1 MGHTHG
7 ELAGLGEIQ
16 DQRGRGDGGAAQTV
30 QGTYQSADLNQQ
42 LVVKAQCLKG
52 KLMVYITSISIMIL

>member
-1 MGHTHG
+1 MGHAHG

-30 QGTYQSADLNQQ
+30 QGTDQSADLNQQ
-42 LVVKAQCLKG
+42 LVKAQCLKG

>member
-1 MGHTHG
+1 MGHAHG

-30 QGTYQSADLNQQ
+30 QGTDQSADLNQQ
-42 LVVKAQCLKG
+42 LVKSQCLKG

>member
-1 MGHTHG
+1 MGHAYG

-30 QGTYQSADLNQQ
+30 QGTDQSSEFEPATCCESA
-42 LVVKAQCLKG
+42 V
-52 KLMVYITSISIMIL
+52 S

>member
-1 MGHTHG
+1 MGHAHG
-7 ELAGLGEIQ
+7 EFAGLRENE

-30 QGTYQSADLNQQ
+30 QGTDQSADLNQQ

-52 KLMVYITSISIMIL
+52 KVMVYITLISIMIL

>member
-1 MGHTHG
+1 MGHAHG

-30 QGTYQSADLNQQ
+30 QGTDQSTDLNQQ
-42 LVVKAQCLKG
+42 LL
-52 KLMVYITSISIMIL
+52 L